1 MPAAV
6 TAAVSAVGAAIGGT
20 SGAFLIMNA
29 TAVASAA
36 LVATSLS
43 VGNYQRR
50 KAKQAARAAFN
61 AGLED
66 RLVMVST
73 ATGAR
78 SRCYGRVRN
87 VDGVLFKGTRGTN
100 NEFYTLFIAV
110 AGHEIDGFEDVYFG
124 DIKVTLDG
132 NGYVQTAPFAI
143 ERRTSQTA
151 GITLSTGSP
160 GGTGTATITGT
171 YVAGSASAVQPATES
186 TDEKELSVSVVGST
200 ITVSGGTPGAAA
212 IVNWQTSSLDS
223 KARVRFYTGSLNQD
237 LSVVLD
243 PLFPSLIDST
253 HKFAGIAGL
262 LVDLEYDPDAW
273 PSGVP
278 SISAVFR
285 GACVED
291 PRASPSLVWTENPAL
306 IARDWALYK
315 YGGGAALEDID
326 EQSFEDA
333 ANACDVTHGFVTPSG
348 TTTLPL
354 YTCGI
359 VCRTDVDP
367 YDQFLEIVESMAGKA
382 GWAGGQLRVVAGE
395 YRSPV
400 ATITEDWISDAGE
413 IQIVAEPPT
422 EDAVNVYRGTIS
434 DKDQD
439 YVVVQAPEVRSS
451 TYITADGRE
460 LPREV
465 ALAGV
470 TDAIHAQHVMGVM
483 MRDARNGLTC
493 VLPCN
498 MRAFQVELF
507 DVVSVTLPRFGWT
520 AKTFEVIDWSFSPEG
535 GVVLTLKETAAAI
548 FTPDSLFRELDL
560 TPNTDLPEPWVVETP
575 FGLVV
580 TTAVSTLDDG
590 QPVVRALVQW
600 SAITDS
606 SILQGGAIEIQ
617 YLQLGAVD
625 SLVGW
630 VNDTP
635 VTVTWQ
641 NSAGQAVAWNSQQP
655 VDPSNAAG
663 WQTVRVAGNQTSHII
678 PALKAGASY
687 LFRIRGVNP
696 IGVASKWSLQ
706 RLVVTDGVPLQ
717 ASQETWFAFDATGVL
732 FSNAV

>member
-6 TAAVSAVGAAIGGT
+6 TAVVSAVGASIGGT
-20 SGAFLIMNA
+20 TGAFLIMNA
-29 TAVASAA
+29 GAVATAS
-36 LVATSLS
+36 LVAASLS

-61 AGLED
+61 ASLED

-87 VDGVLFKGTRGTN
+87 VDGVLFKATRGTN

-124 DIKVTLDG
+124 DQLVTLDG
-132 NGYVQTAPFAI
+132 NGYVQTSPFAI
-143 ERRTSQTA
+143 ERKTSQTA
-151 GITLSTGSP
+151 GVVLNGS
-160 GGTGTATITGT
+160 GAGTATIVGT
-171 YVAGSASAVQPATES
+171 YVTGSASAVQPATES
-186 TDEKELSVSVVGST
+186 TDEKQLTVSVSGST
-200 ITVSGGTPGAAA
+200 ISISGGDSGASA
-212 IVNWQTSSLDS
+212 IVNWQTSSLES
-223 KARVRFYTGSLNQD
+223 KARVRFYLGTPTQD

-253 HKFAGIAGL
+253 HRFAGIAGM

-285 GACVED
+285 GAKVED
-291 PRASPSLVWTENPAL
+291 PRSSPSLVWTQNPAL

-315 YGGGAALEDID
+315 YGGGATAADID

-348 TTTLPL
+348 TQTLPL

-359 VCRTDVDP
+359 VCRTDTDP
-367 YDQFLEIVESMAGKA
+367 WDQFLEIVESMAGKT
-382 GWAGGQLRVVAGE
+382 GWGGGTLRVVAGE

-400 ATITEDWISDAGE
+400 ATITEDWISNQGE

-422 EDAVNVYRGTIS
+422 EDAVNVYRSTIS
-434 DKDQD
+434 DKDQA
-439 YVVVQAPEVRSS
+439 YVAVQAPEIRSA
-451 TYITADGRE
+451 TYIAADGRE

-470 TDAIHAQHVMGVM
+470 TDVIHAQHVMGVL
-483 MRDARNGLTC
+483 MRDSRNGLTA

-498 MRAFQVELF
+498 MRAFQLDLF
-507 DVVSVTLPRFGWT
+507 DLVSVTLPRFGWS
-520 AKTFEVIDWSFSPEG
+520 AKTFEIIDWAFSAEG

-548 FTPDSLFRELDL
+548 YTPDANFKELDL
-560 TPNTDLPEPWVVETP
+560 TPNTDLPDPASVPTP
-575 FGLVV
+575 TGLTVS
-580 TTAVSTLDDG
+580 TAVASLDDG

-600 SAITDS
+600 NAIADA
-606 SILQGGAIEIQ
+606 SILQGGFIEIQ
-617 YLQLGAVD
+617 YFQIGLIDLPV
-625 SLVGW
+625 SW
-630 VNDTP
+630 VNNTP
-635 VTVTWQ
+635 APVTWQ
-641 NSAGQAVAWNSQQP
+641 NNSLSTVSWNSLQQASP
-655 VDPSNAAG
+655 TNAAL
-663 WQTVRVAGNQTSHII
+663 WQSVRVSGIQTSHVI
-678 PALKAGASY
+678 PAIKASASY
-687 LFRIRGVNP
+687 LFRLRAINA
-696 IGVASKWSLQ
+696 IGVASQ
-706 RLVVTDGVPLQ
+706 YGVQQFVLTAAPPIG
-717 ASQETWFAFDATGVL
+717 ASIESWFAQDAAGVM